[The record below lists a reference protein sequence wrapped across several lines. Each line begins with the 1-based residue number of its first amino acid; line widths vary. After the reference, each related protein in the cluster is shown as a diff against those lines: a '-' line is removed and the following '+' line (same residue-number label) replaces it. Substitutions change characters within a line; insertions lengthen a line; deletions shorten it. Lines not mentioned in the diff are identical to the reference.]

1 MPDASSPSI
10 RDALRA
16 AVTAAAKRRDR
27 SALSVYRTALA
38 AIDNAEAVPLP
49 EGMPRAG
56 AVEAAAIGVGA
67 AEAERRALTE
77 PEMLD
82 IVAAEADERRHA
94 ADQFDRHGSQT
105 DRAQALRD
113 DAALLD
119 NLIEDNR

>member
-1 MPDASSPSI
+1 MQDASSPSI
-10 RDALRA
+10 RDALRS

-27 SALSVYRTALA
+27 AALSVYRTGLA

-49 EGMPRAG
+49 EAMPRAG
-56 AVEAAAIGVGA
+56 AVEASAIGVGA
-67 AEAERRALTE
+67 AEAQRRALTE
-77 PEMLD
+77 TEMRD

-94 ADQFDRHGSQT
+94 ADQLDRHGSQA

-119 NLIEDNR
+119 RLLDDAP